1 MKRIKKEV
9 TGNNLSKE
17 FEMSIFQFQFYF
29 IIFLQIIQGG
39 ILCHIQDLHN

>member
-29 IIFLQIIQGG
+29 IIFLQRLQGG
-39 ILCHIQDLHN
+39 ILCHIQGLHN